1 MPTTSGSLL
10 VAGTASDAGKSV
22 ITAGICRWLARQGV
36 RVAPFKAQNMS
47 NNSMVAPDGAEIG
60 RAQAMQAAA
69 AGVPAEAA
77 MNPVLLKPGSNL
89 RSQVVLL
96 GRAVGE
102 TSVTGYWGSGEGRTR
117 LLGAVLDAYDDLRS
131 RFDVV
136 ICEGAGSPAEINLR
150 PGNIVNMGLARA
162 RKLPVIVVGDIDRGG
177 VFAALYGTL
186 ALLDAA
192 DQSHLSGF
200 VINKFRG
207 HRELLDP
214 ALTQIGALTGRPVLG
229 VLPYLDGIWIDAED
243 AVATERP
250 YAIRPAGGRG
260 ATAGDMLRVAV
271 IRLPR
276 ISNFTDID
284 ALALE
289 PGVAVRFVTTPAEIA
304 DANLVVV
311 PGTRATVADLS
322 WLRGQGLDGAL
333 KRRAADRKPILAIC
347 GGYQMLGTVI
357 HDDVESASQR
367 GRRQRRR
374 RRRLRRPGPAAGG
387 HPLRGRQDPRPPGR
401 VRRVD
406 PGLRLRD
413 PPRRGRRPRRRAVV
427 HQPAGR
433 ELAGSGHEGSGT
445 ALDGCRYGAVSGT
458 LWHGIL
464 ENDDFRRAYLTETA
478 RLAGRNFAPA
488 PDTSFAAARQAQ
500 FDTLANAV
508 EEHLDT
514 AALLRLIEQGPTP
527 RPARPSGP
535 DCELHADWPLAG
547 GIAAG
552 VLADAVVGDPRRGHP
567 VALFGRAAAILER
580 GLYADAKT
588 RGVVFTA
595 CCEALA
601 IGPALAAARIT
612 RHRPLARLAWAG
624 TVTWAVT
631 GARSL
636 TAEAGRVHRA
646 LLAGDLPGARRL
658 LPNLVGR
665 DPAGLDAAGIA
676 RAVVESVAENTS
688 DAIVAPLLWGAL
700 AGPAGAGRLPGRQHP
715 RRHGRAS
722 LAALPAVRLGLR
734 PPRQRGQLGPRP
746 RHRPAGGG
754 LRPRRRRPP
763 GRRLADRARLR
774 APASEPERRLVR
786 GGVRGRAR
794 RPARRAAQLRGPGRA
809 AARARRRPPA
819 GARRHR
825 PRQPPVPVRDRGRDG
840 PRRVPGA
847 GPCCRTYALKAAAA
861 VAR

>member
-10 VAGTASDAGKSV
+10 VAGTTSDAGKSV

-102 TSVTGYWGSGEGRTR
+102 TSVTGYWGSGEGRAR

-150 PGNIVNMGLARA
+150 RNDIVNMGLARA

-250 YAIRPAGGRG
+250 YAIRPGAGRG

-271 IRLPR
+271 IRLPH

-311 PGTRATVADLS
+311 PGTRATVADLG
-322 WLRGQGLDGAL
+322 WLRGQGLDGGL

-357 HDDVESASQR
+357 HDDVESADAVSAGSVGGDAVFAGLGLLPVVTRFAVDKILGRPAGYAASIPVSGYEIHHGVVDVR
-367 GRRQRRR
+367 GGE
-374 RRRLRRPGPAAGG
+374 PWFTSK
-387 HPLRGRQDPRPPGR
+387 
-401 VRRVD
+401 
-406 PGLRLRD
+406 
-413 PPRRGRRPRRRAVV
+413 
-427 HQPAGR
+427 PAGR
-433 ELAGSGHEGSGT
+433 ELAGSGHEGGGT

-464 ENDDFRRAYLTETA
+464 ENDEFRRAYLTETA

-500 FDTLANAV
+500 FDTLADAV

-527 RPARPSGP
+527 G
-535 DCELHADWPLAG
+535 L
-547 GIAAG
+547 
-552 VLADAVVGDPRRGHP
+552 PR
-567 VALFGRAAAILER
+567 
-580 GLYADAKT
+580 
-588 RGVVFTA
+588 
-595 CCEALA
+595 
-601 IGPALAAARIT
+601 
-612 RHRPLARLAWAG
+612 
-624 TVTWAVT
+624 
-631 GARSL
+631 
-636 TAEAGRVHRA
+636 
-646 LLAGDLPGARRL
+646 
-658 LPNLVGR
+658 
-665 DPAGLDAAGIA
+665 
-676 RAVVESVAENTS
+676 
-688 DAIVAPLLWGAL
+688 
-700 AGPAGAGRLPGRQHP
+700 
-715 RRHGRAS
+715 
-722 LAALPAVRLGLR
+722 LR
-734 PPRQRGQLGPRP
+734 P
-746 RHRPAGGG
+746 G
-754 LRPRRRRPP
+754 L
-763 GRRLADRARLR
+763 
-774 APASEPERRLVR
+774 
-786 GGVRGRAR
+786 
-794 RPARRAAQLRGPGRA
+794 
-809 AARARRRPPA
+809 
-819 GARRHR
+819 
-825 PRQPPVPVRDRGRDG
+825 
-840 PRRVPGA
+840 
-847 GPCCRTYALKAAAA
+847 
-861 VAR
+861 